1 MASYS
6 PGFVSLLTSQ
16 NGEFSTPGFVNLSGS
31 ESIDLESPDLPAFS
45 IHSSEAS
52 TGKERKKW
60 SPKEDVILISAWLN
74 TSKDPIVGNEQKL
87 RNFWSRIQNY
97 YNSSV
102 QHVGLDTRELGQCKQ
117 RWGRLNDLVCKF
129 CGCYDAALRDQ
140 SSGEN
145 ENDVMKKA
153 LDMFFNDHGCKFTL
167 EHAWREL
174 RHDQKWCSA
183 YKAKDSSNV
192 KRKPVGGDVQGDEE
206 VTGARS
212 PGIKAAK
219 AAKKKKGVQEESN
232 HTELRTVLEMKDKLN
247 KQKLLENLLEK
258 PDPLSEME
266 MSLKLKLMSE
276 MLG

>member
-16 NGEFSTPGFVNLSGS
+16 TGEFSTPGFVNLSGS
-31 ESIDLESPDLPAFS
+31 ESIDLESPDLPTFS
-45 IHSSEAS
+45 SHSSEAS
-52 TGKERKKW
+52 TVKERKKW
-60 SPKEDVILISAWLN
+60 SPKEDVILISA
-74 TSKDPIVGNEQKL
+74 Q
-87 RNFWSRIQNY
+87 IQNY

-117 RWGRLNDLVCKF
+117 R
-129 CGCYDAALRDQ
+129 DQ

-145 ENDVMKKA
+145 DNDVMKKA
-153 LDMFFNDHGCKFTL
+153 LDMFFNDRGCNFTL

-183 YKAKDSSNV
+183 YKAKDSSKV
-192 KRKPVGGDVQGDEE
+192 KRKTVGGDVQGDEE
-206 VTGARS
+206 VTGAR
-212 PGIKAAK
+212 PLGIKAAK

-247 KQKLLENLLEK
+247 KQKLLEKLLEK
-258 PDPLSEME
+258 LDPLSEME
-266 MSLKLKLMSE
+266 MSLKLKFMSE

>member
-1 MASYS
+1 MA
-6 PGFVSLLTSQ
+6 
-16 NGEFSTPGFVNLSGS
+16 STPGFVNLSGS
-31 ESIDLESPDLPAFS
+31 ESIDFESPDLPAFS
-45 IHSSEAS
+45 SHSSEAS
-52 TGKERKKW
+52 TVKERRKW

-74 TSKDPIVGNEQKL
+74 TSKDPTVGNEQNL
-87 RNFWSRIQNY
+87 GTFWSRIHNY

-129 CGCYDAALRDQ
+129 CSCYDAALRDQ

-145 ENDVMKKA
+145 DNDVMKKA
-153 LDMFFNDHGCKFTL
+153 LDMFFNDHGCKFPL

-174 RHDQKWCSA
+174 RHDQKWCFA
-183 YKAKDSSNV
+183 YKAKDSSKV
-192 KRKPVGGDVQGDEE
+192 KRKTVGGDVQGDEE
-206 VTGARS
+206 VSGAR
-212 PGIKAAK
+212 PPDIKAAK

-232 HTELRTVLEMKDKLN
+232 HTELKTVLEMKDKLN
-247 KQKLLENLLEK
+247 KQKLLEKFLEK

>member
-16 NGEFSTPGFVNLSGS
+16 TGEFSTPGFVNLSGS

-45 IHSSEAS
+45 SQSSEAS
-52 TGKERKKW
+52 TVKERKKW
-60 SPKEDVILISAWLN
+60 SPKENVILISAWLN
-74 TSKDPIVGNEQKL
+74 TNKDPIVGNEQKL
-87 RNFWSRIQNY
+87 GTFWSRIQNY

-117 RWGRLNDLVCKF
+117 RWGRLNNLVCKF

-145 ENDVMKKA
+145 DNDVMKKA

-174 RHDQKWCSA
+174 RHDKKWASA
-183 YKAKDSSNV
+183 
-192 KRKPVGGDVQGDEE
+192 
-206 VTGARS
+206 
-212 PGIKAAK
+212 
-219 AAKKKKGVQEESN
+219 
-232 HTELRTVLEMKDKLN
+232 
-247 KQKLLENLLEK
+247 
-258 PDPLSEME
+258 
-266 MSLKLKLMSE
+266 
-276 MLG
+276 

>member
-31 ESIDLESPDLPAFS
+31 ESIDLESSDLPAFS
-45 IHSSEAS
+45 SQSSEAS
-52 TGKERKKW
+52 TVKEKKKW

-74 TSKDPIVGNEQKL
+74 TSKDPIVGNEQK
-87 RNFWSRIQNY
+87 
-97 YNSSV
+97 
-102 QHVGLDTRELGQCKQ
+102 ELGQCKQ

-145 ENDVMKKA
+145 DNDVMKKA

-174 RHDQKWCSA
+174 RHDQKWASA

-192 KRKPVGGDVQGDEE
+192 KRKTVGGDVQGDEE
-206 VTGARS
+206 VTGARP

-232 HTELRTVLEMKDKLN
+232 QTELRTVLEMKDKLN
-247 KQKLLENLLEK
+247 KQKLLEKLLEK

-266 MSLKLKLMSE
+266 MSQKLKLISE